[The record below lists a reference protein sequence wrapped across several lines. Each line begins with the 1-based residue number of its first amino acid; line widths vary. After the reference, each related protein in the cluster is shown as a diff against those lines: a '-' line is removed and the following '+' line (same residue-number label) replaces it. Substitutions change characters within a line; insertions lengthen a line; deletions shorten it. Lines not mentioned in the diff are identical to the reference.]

1 MGGGGDLPILS
12 VELETRM
19 ASNTLSRRTFLQ
31 WLGLTASG
39 AALAACTRT
48 TQTPPVPTAEGDH
61 ATGTAP
67 DSGHTTDTTN
77 ATGHTAPE
85 AQPTLRPQEKLE
97 SSEGLLRLLEGN
109 ERYVKWHLEHPDL
122 NEARRVQ
129 VAQGQTPFAAIVGCA
144 DSRVPPE
151 MLFDQGLGDLF
162 VVRVAGNIVDTAGL
176 GSLEYAVEHLGSTV
190 IMVLGHEKCGAVKAT
205 IETLDTGTEAPGS
218 IGALVTA
225 LTPAVE
231 LARGMEGDLLDN
243 AVVSNVLLTMSQLK
257 TASPILSHAMDLGEL
272 LVVGG
277 RYDLDTGAVRLIMS

>member
-1 MGGGGDLPILS
+1 
-12 VELETRM
+12 M
-19 ASNTLSRRTFLQ
+19 ATDHLSRRAFLQ

-48 TQTPPVPTAEGDH
+48 TATPTVPTAEGDH
-61 ATGTAP
+61 TTDTGGETTAATDG
-67 DSGHTTDTTN
+67 GHTTEASTETTGETTH
-77 ATGHTAPE
+77 AAPE

-151 MLFDQGLGDLF
+151 ILFDQGLGDLF
-162 VVRVAGNIVDTAGL
+162 VVRVAGNIVDAAGL
-176 GSLEYAVEHLGSTV
+176 GSLEYAVEHLGTTV

-205 IETLDTGTEAPGS
+205 IETLDAGGEAPGS
-218 IGALVTA
+218 IGVLVTA

-231 LARGMEGDLLDN
+231 LARGLEGDLLDN
-243 AVVSNVLLTMSQLK
+243 AVVSNVILTMAQVK
-257 TASPILSHAMDLGEL
+257 TASPILAHAIDLGEL
-272 LVVGG
+272 IVVGG
-277 RYDLDTGAVRLIMS
+277 RYDLDTGAVRLLMS